1 MIHSSKKAGGH
12 ATRLL
17 QVLRILGAALLLLLP
32 PTASFAEEPPRVPV
46 DQRVTQQK
54 AELLNRLVTR
64 SVAAQRITES
74 GDTEALAKLES
85 ARELVRAAESDLK
98 AGNYVAANDKL
109 DAALELVNSETRR
122 LSEDEVAAA
131 SLQRTYERRLKTV
144 QTFLAAYERVAS
156 EKQPGA
162 AAAAQVQEIKRLV
175 GEAEA
180 LAAKGELQPGIERLD
195 RAYLTARGDIRELRE
210 GETLTRSLNFETAEA
225 EYDYEKNRNDSHIM
239 LLKFAISEQKPG
251 AERMA
256 AIERLRAAALA
267 LRSDGEQLAG
277 AGDYAQAIRNLAQS
291 TEDLLKAIRMSGIYI
306 PG

>member
-12 ATRLL
+12 AARLL

-144 QTFLAAYERVAS
+144 QTFLAAYERVAG

-175 GEAEA
+175 GEAEV

>member
-64 SVAAQRITES
+64 SVAAQRITDS

-85 ARELVRAAESDLK
+85 ARELVRAVESDLK

-144 QTFLAAYERVAS
+144 QTFLAAYERVAG

-175 GEAEA
+175 GEAEV

-239 LLKFAISEQKPG
+239 LLKFAIGEQKPS
-251 AERMA
+251 AQRME

-267 LRSDGEQLAG
+267 LRSDGENLAG

>member
-12 ATRLL
+12 AARLL

-144 QTFLAAYERVAS
+144 QTFLAAYERVAG

>member
-12 ATRLL
+12 AARLL

-144 QTFLAAYERVAS
+144 QTFLAAYERVAG

-180 LAAKGELQPGIERLD
+180 LAAKGELQPGIDRLD